1 MKIWFHLLA
10 YERAECLVER
20 ERERERSLG
29 HQNRDEKNMKGELSK
44 GIKQKI
50 SQSQLQEKKA
60 SASSLGSSSSTPVF
74 NLQTKYQINSFL

>member
-10 YERAECLVER
+10 YERAECLV